1 MTCGNVH
8 GVDRNT
14 CLCTGEAGTGRAA
27 FTLLELLVVVAVIAI
42 LAALLFPALSKAKGR
57 ALGIACL
64 NNTRQL
70 AVGWALYADD
80 HDSRLAYNLG
90 GTGVRRIASVRTNLN
105 WVNNVLT
112 WSAQDADNT
121 NTATLTEASLGSYV
135 SRAPGV
141 YRCPSDHVLSEEQRA
156 AGWSARVRSYSMN
169 AMVGDAGDLSQQGFN
184 INNPGYVQFFKTTT
198 IQQPSQVF
206 IFLDEHPDSINDG
219 YFLNKATYYKWIDL
233 PASYHNG
240 AAAFAFA
247 DGHSELH
254 RWKDSDTKVPARA
267 FATVLPL
274 DIPSGQGIDFH
285 WVLERMSVDREY
297 IDRPPGY

>member
-1 MTCGNVH
+1 MTCGDVRGSGRYSNQAG
-8 GVDRNT
+8 GVACRDR
-14 CLCTGEAGTGRAA
+14 RA

-42 LAALLFPALSKAKGR
+42 MAALLFPALSRAKGR
-57 ALGIACL
+57 AVGIACL

-80 HDSRLAYNLG
+80 HDGRLAYNLG
-90 GTGVRRIASVRTNLN
+90 GAGARKVASVRTNLN
-105 WVNNVLT
+105 WVNSILD
-112 WSAQDADNT
+112 WSTSNSDNT
-121 NTATLTEASLGSYV
+121 NTATLTEASLGAYV

-141 YRCPSDHVLSEEQRA
+141 YRCPGDHVLSETQRA

-169 AMVGDAGDLSQQGFN
+169 AMVGDAGDLSQLGYN
-184 INNPGYVQFFKTTT
+184 VNNPGYVQFFKLAT

-206 IFLDEHPDSINDG
+206 VFLDEHPDSINDG
-219 YFLNKATYYKWIDL
+219 YFLNKGDSYSWIDL

-254 RWKDSDTKVPARA
+254 RWKVASTKVAAGAFVTFLPAA
-267 FATVLPL
+267 
-274 DIPSGQGIDFH
+274 IKHGEGEDFH
-285 WVLERMSVDREY
+285 WVLDRMSVDRDY
-297 IDRPPGY
+297 VDKPSY